1 MGGPGMSTDSADR
14 AGVRDSVEPSIA
26 SAVGPG
32 DGSGD
37 GLADGATPGAD
48 RPDLLMS
55 TGTSGL
61 AGAPVGTRAA
71 SGRSA
76 DRLEREAE
84 RAKPDQLSL
93 FVPGPRGSFSPALH
107 GLAPL
112 TATSRLPIGRAWFRI
127 ELEQAGRPR
136 NTIESYCYDLVEL
149 EKTIG
154 PIPVGRITRAHV
166 ATFLAGARTQS
177 TRKRRLT
184 SLRQFFR
191 FLIAGARVIDAD
203 PCEGFFPHRI
213 ELKGVVPLFPPEQ
226 DAMLAAAAGDT
237 PWALPAVWLM
247 LRLGLS
253 RSELLALRHDHIDL
267 TDPARPVVHIF
278 YPDRSRQGKERRI
291 AADDDFAAMLDRYP
305 APGSPGDAVVPH
317 GPPAINLMVERV
329 RRAAGIAKAVT
340 PATLRHTFA
349 VERAKAGA
357 TGDDLLTLL
366 GLHDDLRN
374 RASVE
379 RYVRLASPPL

>member
-1 MGGPGMSTDSADR
+1 MGRPVRSSDPVPSSDIARRGR
-14 AGVRDSVEPSIA
+14 ARRA
-26 SAVGPG
+26 PG
-32 DGSGD
+32 DGD
-37 GLADGATPGAD
+37 AK
-48 RPDLLMS
+48 PDPAS
-55 TGTSGL
+55 
-61 AGAPVGTRAA
+61 VRAA
-71 SGRSA
+71 G
-76 DRLEREAE
+76 RLERDAA

-93 FVPGPRGSFSPALH
+93 FVPGPRGSFGPVLN

-112 TATSRLPIGRAWFRI
+112 APSSRLPIGRAWFRI
-127 ELEQAGRPR
+127 ELEQAHRPR

-166 ATFLAGARTQS
+166 AAFLADARTQS

-184 SLRQFFR
+184 SLRRFFR
-191 FLIAGARVIDAD
+191 FLVADARVIDAD

-213 ELKGVVPLFPPEQ
+213 ELKGIVPLFPPEQ
-226 DAMLAAAAGDT
+226 DAMLAAAAEDT

-247 LRLGLS
+247 LRLGLT
-253 RSELLALRHDHIDL
+253 RAEVLALRHDHIER
-267 TDPARPVVHIF
+267 TDPARPIVHIF
-278 YPDRSRQGKERRI
+278 YPERTRQGKERKI
-291 AADDDFAAMLDRYP
+291 AADAEFADVLDRMP
-305 APGSPGDAVVPH
+305 TPDDPGDPVIPH

-329 RRAAGIAKAVT
+329 RRAAGIAKTVT

-366 GLHDDLRN
+366 GLHDDPRN